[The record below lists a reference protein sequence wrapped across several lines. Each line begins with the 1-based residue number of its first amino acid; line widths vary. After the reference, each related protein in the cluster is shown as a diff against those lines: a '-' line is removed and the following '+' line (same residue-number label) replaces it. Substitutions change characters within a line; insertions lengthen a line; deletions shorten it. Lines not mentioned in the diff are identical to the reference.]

1 VQKPEIENYD
11 FRKPKLL
18 SKEIMRALHKIH
30 NLFSRD
36 LERIF
41 TNVLN
46 LKVEAVLEEIEQVI
60 SMDFLGRIKSP
71 SALFLFD
78 IEELDDWAVLQ
89 IDPSF
94 CIFLVEHE
102 SGGRSMKLGEARA
115 LTHLEER
122 IIGRTIDKIF
132 NVLTHIWSSYIH
144 INMTISNY
152 VYESKTANIRII
164 SSQLPG
170 IEVGFK
176 LKVEGLEVPF
186 RICYPYALLKQQMK
200 KSFSEFSSKDIKESL
215 SDHQY
220 QQFENEMK
228 QVDILTKVR
237 LGTTKLPIQ
246 QLLNLD
252 KGDLIKLDQH
262 IDKPLNVFVN
272 NKVKMMGYPGLKGG
286 MKAIK
291 VFEILE
297 NNN

>member
-1 VQKPEIENYD
+1 
-11 FRKPKLL
+11 LL

-144 INMTISNY
+144 INMTI
-152 VYESKTANIRII
+152 
-164 SSQLPG
+164 
-170 IEVGFK
+170 
-176 LKVEGLEVPF
+176 
-186 RICYPYALLKQQMK
+186 
-200 KSFSEFSSKDIKESL
+200 
-215 SDHQY
+215 
-220 QQFENEMK
+220 
-228 QVDILTKVR
+228 
-237 LGTTKLPIQ
+237 
-246 QLLNLD
+246 
-252 KGDLIKLDQH
+252 
-262 IDKPLNVFVN
+262 
-272 NKVKMMGYPGLKGG
+272 
-286 MKAIK
+286 
-291 VFEILE
+291 
-297 NNN
+297 